1 MKNKLDKKVF
11 VGGLEKLMIVFPYWK
26 IDTSKP
32 STVETWY
39 RFFKDWKDE
48 TFSKTVDNYIQSE
61 SMPPTVKGI
70 YDHRFKPE
78 AHDDTEERQKAI
90 REKRLQMGLNP
101 NIYE

>member
-1 MKNKLDKKVF
+1 MNKLNKEVFKDGMQTLVETFPFWKV
-11 VGGLEKLMIVFPYWK
+11 E
-26 IDTSKP
+26 
-32 STVETWY
+32 VENPKVMATWY

-78 AHDDTEERQKAI
+78 PYDDSQDRQEAI
-90 REKRLQMGLNP
+90 RKRRIELGLSPDIDN
-101 NIYE
+101 